1 MLHHILT
8 ISCGLLAAA
17 LVGHVLL
24 CRARAERRRH
34 RGPRFFFIT
43 IPPPTAC
50 DRTKTWAQERCEF
63 DRWTRTQ
70 RAYNA
75 EMDRLLKGDRR

>member
-8 ISCGLLAAA
+8 ISFGLLAAA
-17 LVGHVLL
+17 LVGHALL
-24 CRARAERRRH
+24 CRSRARARRVRV
-34 RGPRFFFIT
+34 PRFFFIT
-43 IPPPTAC
+43 LPPPAVC